1 MRKLAFI
8 LGITLL
14 CAPIFAQS
22 QKEIMKERME
32 LQKLTRSALKNKA
45 SKDARK
51 EAKRLIKEKWESA
64 PGALPIERQLDRS
77 YMMQM
82 EYDAD
87 GFPKYLM
94 GEAMSIG
101 ENYDGAKMQALEL
114 AKQNLAGQIQT
125 EITALIENN
134 VGNKQLTAEQ
144 AATVTNTVMGS
155 KNLISQNIGRVIT
168 VMEVYRTKKNKNKEV
183 LVRIAYNAAMA
194 KEAAKKAVRQELEEK
209 SEGLIDQIDKLI
221 GW

>member
-94 GEAMSIG
+94 GEAM
-101 ENYDGAKMQALEL
+101 
-114 AKQNLAGQIQT
+114 
-125 EITALIENN
+125 
-134 VGNKQLTAEQ
+134 
-144 AATVTNTVMGS
+144 
-155 KNLISQNIGRVIT
+155 R
-168 VMEVYRTKKNKNKEV
+168 
-183 LVRIAYNAAMA
+183 
-194 KEAAKKAVRQELEEK
+194 
-209 SEGLIDQIDKLI
+209 
-221 GW
+221 